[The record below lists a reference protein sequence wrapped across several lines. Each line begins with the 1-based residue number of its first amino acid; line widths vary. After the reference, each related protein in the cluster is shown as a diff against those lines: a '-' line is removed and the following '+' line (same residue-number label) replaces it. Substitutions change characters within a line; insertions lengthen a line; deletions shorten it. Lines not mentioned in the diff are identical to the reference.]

1 MAKPKNPVR
10 AARQA
15 GREQIKSARQ
25 DLRAAKVTARLDK
38 KLRKVEDKVNK
49 LYGSDSPKMQGKEAS
64 SVSGAPKSIGI
75 KSAGYKLPET
85 KSAPKSKSGSKS
97 GSGSSS
103 GSNQK
108 QKQSKQ
114 TDIKLS
120 EYAELQKQYDEKKK
134 KESRTQA
141 DVAEQQRI
149 AKIKAQTTFANAKEK
164 AKREREYQEYLKRNG
179 KLPDMYKQS
188 SVDKLRK
195 ETDSKKEAE
204 RKDKLSK
211 LMPSSYMKKKGGS
224 VKKYQPGGATPGI
237 TMVQP
242 GGKPKSQG
250 PRPGKKI
257 VTSKQVSS
265 RIMDD
270 MTYRNQNRLNNY
282 GKALD
287 KMEAA
292 RSKKKGG
299 SIKRK

>member
-85 KSAPKSKSGSKS
+85 KSAPKRKSGSS
-97 GSGSSS
+97 SGSSS

-179 KLPDMYKQS
+179 KLPDMYSQS

-224 VKKYQPGGATPGI
+224 VKKYQPGGVVAASSTKQRYSAPPVKKAGEPPI
-237 TMVQP
+237 P
-242 GGKPKSQG
+242 AKGPAPARKPT
-250 PRPGKKI
+250 
-257 VTSKQVSS
+257 VV
-265 RIMDD
+265 
-270 MTYRNQNRLNNY
+270 
-282 GKALD
+282 
-287 KMEAA
+287 
-292 RSKKKGG
+292 KKKGG

>member
-15 GREQIKSARQ
+15 GRQQIKSAKQ
-25 DLRAAKVTARLDK
+25 DLRVATVTARMNE
-38 KLRKVEDKVNK
+38 KLRKVESKVNK

-75 KSAGYKLPET
+75 KSVGYKLPET
-85 KSAPKSKSGSKS
+85 KSAPKPAPKPKSGSKS
-97 GSGSSS
+97 GS

-120 EYAELQKQYDEKKK
+120 EYAELQKQFDEKKS

-141 DVAEQQRI
+141 DIAEKKRI
-149 AKIKAQTTFANAKEK
+149 AKIKFETDLANAREK

-179 KLPDMYKQS
+179 KLPDMYSQS

-224 VKKYQPGGATPGI
+224 VKKYQPGGVVAASSTKQRYSAPPVKKAGEPPI
-237 TMVQP
+237 P
-242 GGKPKSQG
+242 AKGPAPARKPT
-250 PRPGKKI
+250 
-257 VTSKQVSS
+257 VV
-265 RIMDD
+265 
-270 MTYRNQNRLNNY
+270 
-282 GKALD
+282 
-287 KMEAA
+287 
-292 RSKKKGG
+292 KKKGG